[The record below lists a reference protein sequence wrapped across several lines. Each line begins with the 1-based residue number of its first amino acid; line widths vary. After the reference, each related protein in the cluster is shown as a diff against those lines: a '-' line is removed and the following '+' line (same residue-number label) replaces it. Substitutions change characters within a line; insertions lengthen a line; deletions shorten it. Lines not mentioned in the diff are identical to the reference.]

1 MRELPEL
8 FKARMKQQLKENY
21 KDFLACYER
30 EGYAGLRVNTE
41 KISVERFRGLFPF
54 PLEPV
59 PWTDCGF
66 YYEKVREQD
75 EEEAKKV
82 AGVTKHPYYYAGLY
96 YIQEPSAM
104 LPASVLPVNP
114 GDRVLDL
121 CAAPGGKSTHL
132 AAKLGGKG
140 LLVANDASAS
150 RAKALLK
157 NLTVWGCTNSVI
169 TGETP
174 EKLLEAFGCFFD
186 KILVDAPCSGE
197 GMFRKDAGLV
207 KSWEER
213 GPKEYAA
220 IQKQILDCAVKM
232 LRPFGMLLYSTCT
245 FSEEEDEQVIAWIL
259 EQHKDL
265 ELIDPVI
272 PGPWKKE
279 MEGAVPAGFARGCA
293 PCEKAVRLWPHRI
306 CGEGHFLA
314 LLRKKGAEKL
324 EGSEKEL
331 CSEAAENTGFASLK
345 YSGSGNMK
353 SDVAQKQADLP
364 EKNAKFEKKNR
375 KKPGTDRTKTTSF
388 HRRSEIAASS
398 EAEEF
403 FRLLPP
409 SLFKGRTLRQ
419 IGDQYLLVPENIHLP
434 GSLRY
439 LRTGLL
445 LGAAKKARFE
455 PDQALAMVLGA
466 SDYPQV
472 LDLSAKDERVIR
484 YLKGETIDLLPEETE
499 KKKGWVLICV
509 DGFGIGWGKYAGD
522 SVKNKYYP
530 GWRLQ

>member
-8 FKARMKQQLKENY
+8 FKARMKQQLKEEY
-21 KDFLACYER
+21 EDFLACYER

-66 YYEKVREQD
+66 YYEKMREQD
-75 EEEAKKV
+75 EEEARKA

-197 GMFRKDAGLV
+197 GDVPKRCRACKKLGGTRTTGVCCDPKTDPGL
-207 KSWEER
+207 R
-213 GPKEYAA
+213 GENAAAVWYAA
-220 IQKQILDCAVKM
+220 V
-232 LRPFGMLLYSTCT
+232 FHLYL
-245 FSEEEDEQVIAWIL
+245 F
-259 EQHKDL
+259 
-265 ELIDPVI
+265 
-272 PGPWKKE
+272 
-279 MEGAVPAGFARGCA
+279 RG
-293 PCEKAVRLWPHRI
+293 
-306 CGEGHFLA
+306 GG
-314 LLRKKGAEKL
+314 
-324 EGSEKEL
+324 
-331 CSEAAENTGFASLK
+331 
-345 YSGSGNMK
+345 
-353 SDVAQKQADLP
+353 
-364 EKNAKFEKKNR
+364 
-375 KKPGTDRTKTTSF
+375 
-388 HRRSEIAASS
+388 
-398 EAEEF
+398 
-403 FRLLPP
+403 
-409 SLFKGRTLRQ
+409 
-419 IGDQYLLVPENIHLP
+419 
-434 GSLRY
+434 
-439 LRTGLL
+439 
-445 LGAAKKARFE
+445 
-455 PDQALAMVLGA
+455 
-466 SDYPQV
+466 
-472 LDLSAKDERVIR
+472 
-484 YLKGETIDLLPEETE
+484 
-499 KKKGWVLICV
+499 
-509 DGFGIGWGKYAGD
+509 
-522 SVKNKYYP
+522 
-530 GWRLQ
+530 

>member
-8 FKARMKQQLKENY
+8 FKARMKEQLKDEY
-21 KDFLACYER
+21 EEFLACYER
-30 EGYAGLRVNTE
+30 EGYAGLRVNTG
-41 KISVERFRGLFPF
+41 KISVERFRELFPF
-54 PLEPV
+54 SLEPV

-104 LPASVLPVNP
+104 LPASVLPINP

-409 SLFKGRTLRQ
+409 SLFEGRTLRQ

-445 LGAAKKARFE
+445 LGTAKKARFE
-455 PDQALAMVLGA
+455 PDQALAMALGA

-472 LDLSAKDERVIR
+472 LNLSAGDERVIR
-484 YLKGETIDLLPEETE
+484 YLKGETINLLPEEAE
-499 KKKGWVLICV
+499 KKKGLVLICV

-522 SVKNKYYP
+522 TIKNKYYP

>member
-8 FKARMKQQLKENY
+8 FKARMKEQLKEEY
-21 KDFLACYER
+21 EDFLACYER

-41 KISVERFRGLFPF
+41 KISVERFRELFPF
-54 PLEPV
+54 PLEPI

-66 YYEKVREQD
+66 YYEKNGSA
-75 EEEAKKV
+75 EADGTDRT

-104 LPASVLPVNP
+104 LPASVLMVEP

-132 AAKLGGKG
+132 AAKLKGKG
-140 LLVANDASAS
+140 ILVANDASAS

-157 NLTVWGCTNSVI
+157 NLTVWGCMNSVI

-174 EKLLEAFGCFFD
+174 EKLLASFGCFFD

-197 GMFRKDAGLV
+197 GMFRKDAGLI

-213 GPKEYAA
+213 GPQQYAA

-232 LRPFGMLLYSTCT
+232 LRPSGLLLYSTCT
-245 FSEEEDEQVIAWIL
+245 FSKEEDEQVIAWIL

-272 PGPWKKE
+272 PGSWKNE
-279 MEGAVPAGFARGCA
+279 ADGAVPDGFARGCA

-314 LLRKKGAEKL
+314 LLRKKGT
-324 EGSEKEL
+324 KENPDL
-331 CSEAAENTGFASLK
+331 G
-345 YSGSGNMK
+345 
-353 SDVAQKQADLP
+353 QKQTDQQK
-364 EKNAKFEKKNR
+364 ENVESDR
-375 KKPGTDRTKTTSF
+375 KKRKKMKVNGTK
-388 HRRSEIAASS
+388 AAALQQKSKAAGLS
-398 EAEEF
+398 EAEKF
-403 FRLLPP
+403 FSLLPP
-409 SLFKGRTLRQ
+409 SLFESRTLRQ
-419 IGDQYLLVPENIHLP
+419 IGEQYLLVPEEIHLP
-434 GSLRY
+434 GGLRY

-445 LGAAKKARFE
+445 LGTEKKERFE
-455 PDQALAMVLGA
+455 PAQALAMALGA
-466 SDYPQV
+466 ADYPQV
-472 LDLSAKDERVIR
+472 LTLSANDMRVLR
-484 YLKGETIDLLPEETE
+484 YLKGETMDLLPEESE

-522 SVKNKYYP
+522 VIKNKYYP

>member
-1 MRELPEL
+1 MRELPKL
-8 FKARMKQQLKENY
+8 FKARMKQQLKEEY
-21 KDFLACYER
+21 EDFLACYER

-66 YYEKVREQD
+66 YYEKMREQD
-75 EEEAKKV
+75 EEEARKA

-213 GPKEYAA
+213 GPQEYAA

-232 LRPFGMLLYSTCT
+232 LRPSGMLLYSTCT
-245 FSEEEDEQVIAWIL
+245 FSVQENEENIAFLLRNCPDMRLVRPKWNPYFSYGKKKGFEDCIRI
-259 EQHKDL
+259 
-265 ELIDPVI
+265 
-272 PGPWKKE
+272 
-279 MEGAVPAGFARGCA
+279 F
-293 PCEKAVRLWPHRI
+293 PHLAE
-306 CGEGHFLA
+306 GEGHFAA
-314 LLRKKGAEKL
+314 LLEKKTEENVDAAAVQSEKKLSDQSNRKLLAAYPELADFMGNLTKKM
-324 EGSEKEL
+324 EGSIVMQ
-331 CSEAAENTGFASLK
+331 SERI
-345 YSGSGNMK
+345 Y
-353 SDVAQKQADLP
+353 
-364 EKNAKFEKKNR
+364 
-375 KKPGTDRTKTTSF
+375 
-388 HRRSEIAASS
+388 
-398 EAEEF
+398 
-403 FRLLPP
+403 LLPP
-409 SLFKGRTLRQ
+409 STQ
-419 IGDQYLLVPENIHLP
+419 IRHSV
-434 GSLRY
+434 RY
-439 LRTGLL
+439 LRTGLY
-445 LGAAKKARFE
+445 LGELKKKRFE
-455 PDQALAMVLGA
+455 PSQALAVCLKENDF
-466 SDYPQV
+466 SRSISFNVQ
-472 LDLSAKDERVIR
+472 DERVLR
-484 YLKGETIDLLPEETE
+484 YLKGETLDLSGTAWADFQ
-499 KKKGWVLICV
+499 GWVLVCV
-509 DGFGIGWGKYAGD
+509 DGYGLGWAKAAGETL
-522 SVKNKYYP
+522 KNKYYA
-530 GWRLQ
+530 GWRMQA

>member
-21 KDFLACYER
+21 EDFLACYER
-30 EGYAGLRVNTE
+30 EGYAGLRVNTG
-41 KISVERFRGLFPF
+41 KISVERFRELFPF
-54 PLEPV
+54 SLEPV

-104 LPASVLPVNP
+104 LPASVLPINP

-409 SLFKGRTLRQ
+409 SLFEGRTLRQ

-445 LGAAKKARFE
+445 LGTAKKARFE
-455 PDQALAMVLGA
+455 PDQALAMALGA

-472 LDLSAKDERVIR
+472 LNLSAGDERVIR
-484 YLKGETIDLLPEETE
+484 YLKGETINLLPEEAE
-499 KKKGWVLICV
+499 KKKGLVLICV
-509 DGFGIGWGKYAGD
+509 DGFGIGLGKYAGD
-522 SVKNKYYP
+522 TIKNKYYP

>member
-1 MRELPEL
+1 MRELPDL
-8 FKARMKQQLKENY
+8 FKARMKEQLKEEY
-21 KDFLACYER
+21 EDFLACYER
-30 EGYAGLRVNTE
+30 EGYAGLRVNTG
-41 KISVERFRGLFPF
+41 KISVERFRKLFPF

-66 YYEKVREQD
+66 YYEKGCGKD
-75 EEEAKKV
+75 DKEAKET

-132 AAKLGGKG
+132 AAKLGGRG

-174 EKLLEAFGCFFD
+174 EKLLESFGCFFD
-186 KILVDAPCSGE
+186 KVLVDAPCSGE

-207 KSWEER
+207 KSWEKR

-232 LRPFGMLLYSTCT
+232 LRPSGMLLYSTCT
-245 FSEEEDEQVIAWIL
+245 FSGEEDEQVIAWIL
-259 EQHKDL
+259 EQNSDL
-265 ELIDPVI
+265 ELIEPMI
-272 PGPWKKE
+272 PGPWKNE
-279 MEGAVPAGFARGCA
+279 TDGALPEGFARGCA
-293 PCEKAVRLWPHRI
+293 PCEKAIRLWPHRI

-314 LLRKKGAEKL
+314 LLHKKGTEKTA
-324 EGSEKEL
+324 GSEKEL
-331 CSEAAENTGFASLK
+331 RRAAAET
-345 YSGSGNMK
+345 
-353 SDVAQKQADLP
+353 
-364 EKNAKFEKKNR
+364 AKFGKKNQ
-375 KKPGTDRTKTTSF
+375 KK
-388 HRRSEIAASS
+388 S

-409 SLFKGRTLRQ
+409 SLFEERALRQ
-419 IGDQYLLVPENIHLP
+419 IGDQYLLVPENIRLP
-434 GSLRY
+434 GNLRY

-445 LGAAKKARFE
+445 LGTAKKERFE
-455 PDQALAMVLGA
+455 PAPALALA
-466 SDYPQV
+466 LKAADYLQV
-472 LDLSAKDERVIR
+472 LDLSSEDERVIR
-484 YLKGETIDLLPEETE
+484 YLKGETIDLLPEEAE

>member
-1 MRELPEL
+1 MRD
-8 FKARMKQQLKENY
+8 FTIFRSQARC
-21 KDFLACYER
+21 FRRAC
-30 EGYAGLRVNTE
+30 
-41 KISVERFRGLFPF
+41 F
-54 PLEPV
+54 
-59 PWTDCGF
+59 
-66 YYEKVREQD
+66 
-75 EEEAKKV
+75 
-82 AGVTKHPYYYAGLY
+82 
-96 YIQEPSAM
+96 
-104 LPASVLPVNP
+104 PVNP

-293 PCEKAVRLWPHRI
+293 PCEKAVR
-306 CGEGHFLA
+306 
-314 LLRKKGAEKL
+314 
-324 EGSEKEL
+324 
-331 CSEAAENTGFASLK
+331 
-345 YSGSGNMK
+345 
-353 SDVAQKQADLP
+353 
-364 EKNAKFEKKNR
+364 
-375 KKPGTDRTKTTSF
+375 
-388 HRRSEIAASS
+388 
-398 EAEEF
+398 
-403 FRLLPP
+403 
-409 SLFKGRTLRQ
+409 
-419 IGDQYLLVPENIHLP
+419 
-434 GSLRY
+434 
-439 LRTGLL
+439 
-445 LGAAKKARFE
+445 
-455 PDQALAMVLGA
+455 ALAA
-466 SDYPQV
+466 P
-472 LDLSAKDERVIR
+472 DLRRGGISWPCCVKRERR
-484 YLKGETIDLLPEETE
+484 
-499 KKKGWVLICV
+499 
-509 DGFGIGWGKYAGD
+509 
-522 SVKNKYYP
+522 N
-530 GWRLQ
+530 

>member
-8 FKARMKQQLKENY
+8 FKARMKEQLKDEY
-21 KDFLACYER
+21 EDFLACYER
-30 EGYAGLRVNTE
+30 EGYAGLRINTG

-66 YYEKVREQD
+66 YYEKNSQVQEDTKRMT
-75 EEEAKKV
+75 
-82 AGVTKHPYYYAGLY
+82 GVTKHPYYYAGLY

-104 LPASVLPVNP
+104 LPASVLPVTP

-132 AAKLGGKG
+132 AAKLGGRG

-197 GMFRKDAGLV
+197 GMFRKDAGLI

-220 IQKQILDCAVKM
+220 LQKQILDCAVKM
-232 LRPFGMLLYSTCT
+232 LRPSGMILYSTCT

-259 EQHKDL
+259 DQHKDL
-265 ELIDPVI
+265 ELVEPVI
-272 PGPWKKE
+272 PGAWKSE
-279 MEGAVPAGFARGCA
+279 TEESVPNGFSHGNA
-293 PCEKAVRLWPHRI
+293 PCERTIRLWPHRI

-314 LLRKKGAEKL
+314 LLHKKGPKAE
-324 EGSEKEL
+324 EGGKEL
-331 CSEAAENTGFASLK
+331 CAAAAVGFNSRQKAAENAAPG
-345 YSGSGNMK
+345 
-353 SDVAQKQADLP
+353 
-364 EKNAKFEKKNR
+364 KKNR
-375 KKPGTDRTKTTSF
+375 KLPEQKRT
-388 HRRSEIAASS
+388 
-398 EAEEF
+398 EAELF
-403 FRLLPP
+403 FGLLPP
-409 SLFKGRTLRQ
+409 SLFEGRTLRR
-419 IGDQYLLVPENIHLP
+419 IGDQYLLVPENMRLP

-445 LGAAKKARFE
+445 LGTAKKERFE
-455 PDQALAMVLGA
+455 PSQALAMTLGA

-472 LDLSAKDERVIR
+472 LDLSAEDERVIR
-484 YLKGETIDLLPEETE
+484 YLKGETIELLPKEAE

-509 DGFGIGWGKYAGD
+509 DGFGIGWGKYAGTAI
-522 SVKNKYYP
+522 KNKYYP

>member
-8 FKARMKQQLKENY
+8 FKARMKEQLKEEY
-21 KDFLACYER
+21 EDFLACYER
-30 EGYAGLRVNTE
+30 EGYAGLRVNTG
-41 KISVERFRGLFPF
+41 KISVSRFRELFPF

-66 YYEKVREQD
+66 YYKKED
-75 EEEAKKV
+75 TSGEA

-104 LPASVLPVNP
+104 LPASVLPIEP

-157 NLTVWGCTNSVI
+157 NLTVWGCKNSVI

-174 EKLLEAFGCFFD
+174 ERLQEAFGCFFD

-197 GMFRKDAGLV
+197 GMFRKDAGLI

-220 IQKQILDCAVKM
+220 LQKQILDCAVKM
-232 LRPFGMLLYSTCT
+232 LRPSGMLLYSTCT

-259 EQHKDL
+259 EQHEDL

-272 PGPWKKE
+272 PGLWKKE
-279 MEGAVPAGFARGCA
+279 ADGAAPDGFARGCA

-314 LLRKKGAEKL
+314 LLHKKGAEKT
-324 EGSEKEL
+324 EVSEKEL
-331 CSEAAENTGFASLK
+331 CSEAAETTGFASLN
-345 YSGSGNMK
+345 YSGLE
-353 SDVAQKQADLP
+353 QKQADLP
-364 EKNAKFEKKNR
+364 EKNAKFGKKNR
-375 KKPGTDRTKTTSF
+375 KKSGADCTKTASF
-388 HRRSEIAASS
+388 HRRSEAADAS

-409 SLFKGRTLRQ
+409 SLFEGHTLRQ
-419 IGDQYLLVPENIHLP
+419 IGDQYLLVPEDIRLP

-445 LGAAKKARFE
+445 LGTAKKARFE
-455 PDQALAMVLGA
+455 PDQALAMALGA

-472 LDLSAKDERVIR
+472 LDLAADDPRVIR

>member
-8 FKARMKQQLKENY
+8 FKARMKEQLKDEY
-21 KDFLACYER
+21 EEFLACYER

-174 EKLLEAFGCFFD
+174 EKLLEAFEENNISFEHMPSGIDTMC
-186 KILVDAPCSGE
+186 VVVHEDAIIGKKEKLMQRIHELCEPDAVEIHSGLALIATVGR
-197 GMFRKDAGLV
+197 GMVRSKGISARLFNALMKAGINV
-207 KSWEER
+207 R
-213 GPKEYAA
+213 
-220 IQKQILDCAVKM
+220 
-232 LRPFGMLLYSTCT
+232 
-245 FSEEEDEQVIAWIL
+245 
-259 EQHKDL
+259 
-265 ELIDPVI
+265 LIDQGSSELNIIV
-272 PGPWKKE
+272 GVDNLDFE
-279 MEGAVPAGFARGCA
+279 N
-293 PCEKAVRLWPHRI
+293 AVRAIYRA
-306 CGEGHFLA
+306 FVV
-314 LLRKKGAEKL
+314 
-324 EGSEKEL
+324 KE
-331 CSEAAENTGFASLK
+331 N
-345 YSGSGNMK
+345 
-353 SDVAQKQADLP
+353 
-364 EKNAKFEKKNR
+364 NR
-375 KKPGTDRTKTTSF
+375 
-388 HRRSEIAASS
+388 
-398 EAEEF
+398 
-403 FRLLPP
+403 
-409 SLFKGRTLRQ
+409 
-419 IGDQYLLVPENIHLP
+419 
-434 GSLRY
+434 
-439 LRTGLL
+439 
-445 LGAAKKARFE
+445 
-455 PDQALAMVLGA
+455 
-466 SDYPQV
+466 
-472 LDLSAKDERVIR
+472 
-484 YLKGETIDLLPEETE
+484 
-499 KKKGWVLICV
+499 W
-509 DGFGIGWGKYAGD
+509 
-522 SVKNKYYP
+522 
-530 GWRLQ
+530 

>member
-8 FKARMKQQLKENY
+8 FKARMKQQLKEEY
-21 KDFLACYER
+21 EDFLACYER

-66 YYEKVREQD
+66 YYEKMREQD
-75 EEEAKKV
+75 EEEARKA

-213 GPKEYAA
+213 GPQEYAA

-232 LRPFGMLLYSTCT
+232 LRPSGMLLYSTCT
-245 FSEEEDEQVIAWIL
+245 FSEVEDEQVIAWIL

-265 ELIDPVI
+265 ELVEQVI
-272 PGPWKKE
+272 PGPWKNQTDGKT
-279 MEGAVPAGFARGCA
+279 PDGFVRGYA
-293 PCEKAVRLWPHRI
+293 PCEKAIRLWPHRI

-314 LLRKKGAEKL
+314 LLRKREVEKT
-324 EGSEKEL
+324 EG
-331 CSEAAENTGFASLK
+331 SEAAETTGFASLN
-345 YSGSGNMK
+345 YSGL
-353 SDVAQKQADLP
+353 AQKQADLP
-364 EKNAKFEKKNR
+364 EKSAKSGKKNR
-375 KKPGTDRTKTTSF
+375 KKAGADHTKTTSF
-388 HRRSEIAASS
+388 HQRSEEAASL

-403 FRLLPP
+403 FRLLPS
-409 SLFKGRTLRQ
+409 SLFEGHTLRQ
-419 IGDQYLLVPENIHLP
+419 IGD
-434 GSLRY
+434 
-439 LRTGLL
+439 
-445 LGAAKKARFE
+445 
-455 PDQALAMVLGA
+455 
-466 SDYPQV
+466 
-472 LDLSAKDERVIR
+472 
-484 YLKGETIDLLPEETE
+484 
-499 KKKGWVLICV
+499 
-509 DGFGIGWGKYAGD
+509 
-522 SVKNKYYP
+522 
-530 GWRLQ
+530 